1 LFYLLSISIPLS
13 IMPLFTPLNISNS
26 YLVKE
31 LNIHNVNNKIIKDAF
46 KDALSFTNP
55 LESLPRE

>member
-1 LFYLLSISIPLS
+1 MPSYIPLN
-13 IMPLFTPLNISNS
+13 TSNS

-31 LNIHNVNNKIIKDAF
+31 LNIRDINNKIIKNAF

-55 LESLPRE
+55 LGSLPRE

>member
-1 LFYLLSISIPLS
+1 
-13 IMPLFTPLNISNS
+13 MPLFTPLNISNS

-31 LNIHNVNNKIIKDAF
+31 LNIRDVNNKIIKDTF

-55 LESLPRE
+55 LEYLPRE

>member
-1 LFYLLSISIPLS
+1 
-13 IMPLFTPLNISNS
+13 MPSFTPLNTSDS

-31 LNIHNVNNKIIKDAF
+31 LNMRDINDEIIKDTF

-55 LESLPRE
+55 LGSLPKE

>member
-1 LFYLLSISIPLS
+1 
-13 IMPLFTPLNISNS
+13 MPSFTPLNISNS

-31 LNIHNVNNKIIKDAF
+31 PNIRNVNDKIIKDAF

-55 LESLPRE
+55 FKSLPKE

>member
-1 LFYLLSISIPLS
+1 
-13 IMPLFTPLNISNS
+13 MSNS

-31 LNIHNVNNKIIKDAF
+31 PNIYDVDDKIIKDAF

-55 LESLPRE
+55 FRSLPKE

>member
-1 LFYLLSISIPLS
+1 
-13 IMPLFTPLNISNS
+13 MPFFVPLNASNS

-31 LNIHNVNNKIIKDAF
+31 LNIRNVNDKIIKDAF

-55 LESLPRE
+55 LEYLPRE

>member
-1 LFYLLSISIPLS
+1 
-13 IMPLFTPLNISNS
+13 MPLFTPLNISNS

-31 LNIHNVNNKIIKDAF
+31 LNIRNINNKIIKDAF

-55 LESLPRE
+55 LRSLPKE

>member
-1 LFYLLSISIPLS
+1 MPSFIPLN
-13 IMPLFTPLNISNS
+13 TSNS

-31 LNIHNVNNKIIKDAF
+31 LNTRNVDDKII
-46 KDALSFTNP
+46 KDALSFTNS